1 MVILISG
8 LIGLKLSRLEYF
20 HSKTFLH
27 RDIKPDN
34 FLLGMGSKQDVVYL
48 IDYGLAKKYIDPK
61 TGQHVPFK
69 EGKSMTGTAR
79 YTSLNTHLGY
89 EQSRRDDL
97 EGLAY
102 VLIYLV
108 KGKLPWQGVPGQT
121 KAEKY
126 ANITAMKRDIPFDKI
141 AYNLP
146 IEFEDILR
154 YCRAL
159 KF

>member
-1 MVILISG
+1 
-8 LIGLKLSRLEYF
+8 
-20 HSKTFLH
+20 
-27 RDIKPDN
+27 
-34 FLLGMGSKQDVVYL
+34 MGSKQDVVYL

-126 ANITAMKRDIPFDKI
+126 ANITAMKRDIPFEKI

-146 IEFEDILR
+146 IEF
-154 YCRAL
+154 
-159 KF
+159 